1 MDPIAFIIT
10 IPIRDTEL
18 EDIKSAFLQ
27 KRPYNAPIPV
37 DTVLDNAGN
46 VISNPI
52 TKENYIEDCI
62 AYFVLE
68 TTKNYLVEKDAKAA
82 KDTETTNMNAVV
94 SDFVSWTR
102 S

>member
-1 MDPIAFIIT
+1 M
-10 IPIRDTEL
+10 
-18 EDIKSAFLQ
+18 IK
-27 KRPYNAPIPV
+27 
-37 DTVLDNAGN
+37 
-46 VISNPI
+46 
-52 TKENYIEDCI
+52 DCI

>member
-1 MDPIAFIIT
+1 MDPIAFIIN

-18 EDIKSAFLQ
+18 EDIKASFLA
-27 KRPYNAPIPV
+27 KRPYGAPIPA

-46 VISNPI
+46 VIANPI

>member
-1 MDPIAFIIT
+1 MEPIGFVIS

-18 EDIKSAFLQ
+18 EDIKASFLA
-27 KRPYNAPIPV
+27 KRPYNAPVPA

-46 VISNPI
+46 VIANPI

-68 TTKNYLVEKDAKAA
+68 TTKAYLVEKEAKLA
-82 KDTETTNMNAVV
+82 KDTETTTMETKV
-94 SDFVSWTR
+94 SDIVSWIR

>member
-1 MDPIAFIIT
+1 MDPIAFIIN

-18 EDIKSAFLQ
+18 EDIKASFLA
-27 KRPYNAPIPV
+27 KRPYNAPVPS

-46 VISNPI
+46 VITNPI

-62 AYFVLE
+62 AYYILE
-68 TTKNYLVEKDAKAA
+68 TTKQYLVEKEARLAKES
-82 KDTETTNMNAVV
+82 ETTTMDAVV
-94 SDFVSWTR
+94 SDLVTWIR

>member
-1 MDPIAFIIT
+1 MDPIAFIIN
-10 IPIRDTEL
+10 IPIREAEL
-18 EDIKSAFLQ
+18 EDIKASFLS
-27 KRPYNAPIPV
+27 KIPYGAKIPV

-46 VISNPI
+46 VIANPI

-68 TTKNYLVEKDAKAA
+68 TTKQYLVEKEAKLA
-82 KDTETTNMNAVV
+82 KDSETTAMDAVV
-94 SDFVSWTR
+94 SDLASWIR

>member
-1 MDPIAFIIT
+1 MDPIAFIIN

-18 EDIKSAFLQ
+18 EDIKASFLA
-27 KRPYNAPIPV
+27 KRPYGAPIPA

-46 VISNPI
+46 VIANPI

-62 AYFVLE
+62 AYFILE
-68 TTKNYLVEKDAKAA
+68 TTKQYLVEKEARLAKES
-82 KDTETTNMNAVV
+82 ETTAMDAVV
-94 SDFVSWTR
+94 SDLVTWIR

>member
-1 MDPIAFIIT
+1 MDPIAFIIN
-10 IPIRDTEL
+10 IPIREAEL
-18 EDIKSAFLQ
+18 EDIKASFLS
-27 KRPYNAPIPV
+27 KRPYGAKIPA

-46 VISNPI
+46 VIPNPI

-82 KDTETTNMNAVV
+82 KDSETTTMNGVI

>member
-1 MDPIAFIIT
+1 MDPISFIIS

-18 EDIKSAFLQ
+18 EDIKASFLA
-27 KRPYNAPIPV
+27 KRPYGAPIPA

-46 VISNPI
+46 VINNPI

-68 TTKNYLVEKDAKAA
+68 TTKSYLVEKEAKLA
-82 KDTETTNMNAVV
+82 KDTESAAMETKV
-94 SDFVSWTR
+94 SDIVSWIR